1 MSKEVRKEAGVGELA
16 LFPLGT
22 VLLPGGRLSLQIF
35 EQRYLNLVRSALKN
49 QIEFGIVLLTAGT
62 EVERAGVNTRFAE
75 VGVTAK
81 IVDWDALP
89 NGLLGIVVEGRQRF
103 SITASHQQPD
113 GLWQAEGKFWE
124 PEAYIPLPEDRTDW
138 TALLQQLAEHP
149 HVKRLG
155 VQVETEDA
163 SLLSNQLAQ
172 LLPIPEQERYDLL
185 TLTDPLDRLDAIHEL
200 LSRYEE

>member
-1 MSKEVRKEAGVGELA
+1 MIAQEVA

-35 EQRYLNLVRSALKN
+35 EQRYLTLVRQALKN
-49 QIEFGIVLLTAGT
+49 QTEFGIVLLTEGG
-62 EVERAGVNTRFAE
+62 EVARSGMHTRFAE

-89 NGLLGIVVEGRQRF
+89 NGLLGIVVEGQQRF
-103 SITASHQQPD
+103 SITDSHQQVD
-113 GLWQAEGKFWE
+113 GLWQAGADFWPEE
-124 PEAYIPLPEDRTDW
+124 PHIPLPDDRADW
-138 TALLQQLAEHP
+138 TALLQQLADHP

-155 VQVETEDA
+155 IQVETEDA
-163 SLLSNQLAQ
+163 CLLSNQLAQ
-172 LLPIPEQERYDLL
+172 LLPIPEPQRYELL

-200 LSRYEE
+200 LSQYEE

>member
-1 MSKEVRKEAGVGELA
+1 MSVDVTPAASATELA

-35 EQRYLNLVRSALKN
+35 EQRYLNLVRSALKR
-49 QIEFGIVLLTAGT
+49 QTAFGIVLLTAGA
-62 EVERAGVNTRFAE
+62 EVARAGVNTRFAD
-75 VGVTAK
+75 VGVTAE

-103 SITASHQQPD
+103 SITASSQQAD
-113 GLWQAEGKFWE
+113 GLWNAEVEFWE
-124 PEAYIPLPEDRTDW
+124 PEAHVPLPDDRTDW
-138 TALLQQLAEHP
+138 TALLLQLAEHP

-155 VQVETEDA
+155 VEVETEDA

-172 LLPIPEQERYDLL
+172 LLPVPEQERYDLL

>member
-1 MSKEVRKEAGVGELA
+1 MIADEMA

-35 EQRYLNLVRSALKN
+35 EQRYLSLVRRALKN
-49 QIEFGIVLLTAGT
+49 EVEFGIVLLTAGG
-62 EVERAGVNTRFAE
+62 EVSRTGVKTRFAK
-75 VGVTAK
+75 VGVTAQ

-89 NGLLGIVVEGRQRF
+89 NGLLGIVVEGQQRF
-103 SITASHQQPD
+103 SITGSHQQPD
-113 GLWQAEGKFWE
+113 GLWQAAAEFWPEE
-124 PEAYIPLPEDRTDW
+124 PHIPLPDDRTDW

-163 SLLSNQLAQ
+163 CLLSNQLAQ
-172 LLPIPEQERYDLL
+172 LLPIAEQQRYELL

-200 LSRYEE
+200 LSEYED